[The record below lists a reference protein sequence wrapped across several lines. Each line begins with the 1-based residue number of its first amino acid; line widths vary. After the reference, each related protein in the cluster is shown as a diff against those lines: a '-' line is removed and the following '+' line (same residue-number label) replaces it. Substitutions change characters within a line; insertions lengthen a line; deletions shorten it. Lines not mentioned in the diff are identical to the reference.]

1 MPDYLNMPRQHG
13 LSPDPV
19 YARNPRKFARD
30 RCDKGISSAD
40 KLILYML
47 ELISIYMPDEMSADE
62 AYKHGIALV
71 DYAIENRLDL
81 SDLVDISIKAEIEL
95 GELGKFAGYIAVA
108 ALIIRSTKDL
118 QDIVKDLK
126 LSI

>member
-13 LSPDPV
+13 ISADPT

-40 KLILYML
+40 RLILYML
-47 ELISIYMPDEMSADE
+47 ELIQIYMPEEMTADE
-62 AYKHGIALV
+62 AYKYGISLV
-71 DYAIENRLDL
+71 DYAVDNKLDI
-81 SDLVDISIKAEIEL
+81 SDLVDISIKAQLEI

-108 ALIIRSTKDL
+108 ALIIRSAKDL